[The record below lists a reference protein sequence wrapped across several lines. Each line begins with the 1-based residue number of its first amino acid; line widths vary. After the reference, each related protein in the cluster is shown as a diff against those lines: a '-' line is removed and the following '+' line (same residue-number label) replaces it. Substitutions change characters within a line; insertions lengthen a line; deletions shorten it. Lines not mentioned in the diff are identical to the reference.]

1 MPCCQTRTVNPTT
14 TPLAI
19 SALLLIL
26 HLHLQTREY
35 LSQPDF
41 QTMIQNLNRN
51 PGSMNA
57 YLADPRFQVCVLL
70 SQLTINTAMVFV
82 PEHHVLCSVIVTLA
96 SLSGLIVRRW

>member
-1 MPCCQTRTVNPTT
+1 M
-14 TPLAI
+14 
-19 SALLLIL
+19 
-26 HLHLQTREY
+26 HLQTREY

-70 SQLTINTAMVFV
+70 AWPATLPWS
-82 PEHHVLCSVIVTLA
+82 HSRRHVLSAV
-96 SLSGLIVRRW
+96 S